1 MVKVKFGK
9 VSESLKIVSM
19 IACKFF
25 FYFLFLLTAPI
36 VENSHILAK
45 IYFTFLKTSLTKLKS
60 PSIPN
65 LDLSE
70 KIGKAVI
77 K

>member
-1 MVKVKFGK
+1 M
-9 VSESLKIVSM
+9 
-19 IACKFF
+19 
-25 FYFLFLLTAPI
+25 FLLTAPI
-36 VENSHILAK
+36 VKNSHILAG
-45 IYFTFLKTSLTKLKS
+45 IYFLKSVLDKLKS

-70 KIGKAVI
+70 NNVKVVI